1 MADDTISTLRT
12 IPLFEELDEQALE
25 HLAAITAV
33 IDVPKGSV
41 LIERGQPGS
50 GMFVILEGEAEV
62 ELPHRRID
70 LGPGQF
76 VGELSL
82 LSDHP
87 ARVAR
92 VRALSDVRCLAI
104 GRLAF
109 AELLKDHPAVALPML
124 STLARRLQD
133 LVEHPA

>member
-12 IPLFEELDEQALE
+12 IPLFEQLDERALE

-70 LGPGQF
+70 LGSGQF

-109 AELLKDHPAVALPML
+109 AELLKDHPTVALPML